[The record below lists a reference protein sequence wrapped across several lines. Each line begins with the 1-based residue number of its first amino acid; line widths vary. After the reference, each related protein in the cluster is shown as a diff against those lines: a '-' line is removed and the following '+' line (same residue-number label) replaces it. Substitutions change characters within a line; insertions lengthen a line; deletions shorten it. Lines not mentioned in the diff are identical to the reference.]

1 MKQWVIGAVG
11 AALGALATLGAQWA
25 IAKEEPVR
33 PAYLVV
39 VGEVRNPKAFAEG
52 YVAKLPPIYAQYGGE
67 YLAVGRNF
75 ELLEGEANFQSYV
88 ISKWPSMAAG
98 RAFWN
103 SEEYKALKDARIA
116 GDWGRFDV
124 VLMEGLPATQ
134 ETKR

>member
-1 MKQWVIGAVG
+1 MKFWVLGAAGAV
-11 AALGALATLGAQWA
+11 LGALATMGAQWA
-25 IAKEEPVR
+25 LATVAVER

-52 YVAKLPPIYAQYGGE
+52 YVAKLPPVYAKYGGE

-75 ELLEGEANFQSYV
+75 EVLEGEAGFQSYV

-98 RAFWN
+98 RTFWN
-103 SEEYKALKDARIA
+103 SEEYEALRQARIA

-124 VLMEGLPATQ
+124 FLMEGLPEKPAD
-134 ETKR
+134 KP